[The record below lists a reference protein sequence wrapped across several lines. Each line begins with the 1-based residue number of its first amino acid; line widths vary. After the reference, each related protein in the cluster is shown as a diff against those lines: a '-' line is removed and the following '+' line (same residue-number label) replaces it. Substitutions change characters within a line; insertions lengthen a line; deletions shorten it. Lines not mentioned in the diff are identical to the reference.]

1 MKAKSSP
8 LWLTTFG
15 STHVVSHTRTR
26 PTMVHKP
33 EIQFILAITLL
44 FPSVAIMT
52 QQVLDEE
59 DRDVQSYEH

>member
-1 MKAKSSP
+1 
-8 LWLTTFG
+8 
-15 STHVVSHTRTR
+15 
-26 PTMVHKP
+26 MVHKP
-33 EIQFILAITLL
+33 EIQFILAITLF